1 MGTDTLIQQLAE
13 TQKNALIFNK
23 LVLDQSLRMALGKRG
38 TGPANASGAAAASRS
53 GNEQPGTPHL
63 GSVARPTIN
72 GATLLSA
79 PNGKKGSA
87 SKVTSK
93 KKAVTA
99 PAAKKKGA
107 AGPAKKKGAQTG
119 GGADAGPKV
128 GPLDA
133 QHASGETLSA
143 DTLSGAGGSDK
154 AEEKKSGENVSEK
167 RRQQN
172 RLASARFR
180 AKNRRSREAA
190 QELEA
195 LKDQNARLKADNV
208 ALVTQL
214 RMMNTSV
221 TNEMR
226 GIQEGTLNWVLSKFW
241 LRRRLS
247 FKTVAT
253 AITAMVALQR
263 RVRAGAAG
271 GSCPPLPKGR
281 KAKTAAKTVAGGRRQ
296 LQPQEEPPK
305 KKLRRQTSR
314 RLA

>member
-1 MGTDTLIQQLAE
+1 M
-13 TQKNALIFNK
+13 
-23 LVLDQSLRMALGKRG
+23 
-38 TGPANASGAAAASRS
+38 SRS
-53 GNEQPGTPHL
+53 INLAVIPGDGIGQEVVAHGLKVLNAVLPEDVKLETKEYDL
-63 GSVARPTIN
+63 GARRWHRT
-72 GATLLSA
+72 
-79 PNGKKGSA
+79 
-87 SKVTSK
+87 
-93 KKAVTA
+93 
-99 PAAKKKGA
+99 
-107 AGPAKKKGAQTG
+107 
-119 GGADAGPKV
+119 
-128 GPLDA
+128 
-133 QHASGETLSA
+133 GETLPDA
-143 DTLSGAGGSDK
+143 
-154 AEEKKSGENVSEK
+154 
-167 RRQQN
+167 
-172 RLASARFR
+172 
-180 AKNRRSREAA
+180 
-190 QELEA
+190 ELEA